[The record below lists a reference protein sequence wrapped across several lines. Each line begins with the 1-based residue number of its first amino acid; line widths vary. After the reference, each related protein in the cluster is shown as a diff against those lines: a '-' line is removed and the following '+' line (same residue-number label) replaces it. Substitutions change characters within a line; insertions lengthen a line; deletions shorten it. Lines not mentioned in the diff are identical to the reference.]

1 MPHKPIVTHKIDDAL
16 PTEVLTALAA
26 SLGFQINFEHS
37 PGVDEWELSGDLGL
51 TRVQHVGT
59 RRSVCAFLIG
69 YSSMR
74 LQTTQILND
83 LDRANQKLIL
93 DMRARLGG

>member
-1 MPHKPIVTHKIDDAL
+1 MTNKIDDNL
-16 PTEVLTALAA
+16 PTEVLTALAEGC
-26 SLGFQINFEHS
+26 GFRLAFDLPDGNKWTLSTSIVAGQITV
-37 PGVDEWELSGDLGL
+37 PL
-51 TRVQHVGT
+51 QHVGT

-83 LDRANQKLIL
+83 LDSANQKMIL
-93 DMRARLGG
+93 DMRERLGR